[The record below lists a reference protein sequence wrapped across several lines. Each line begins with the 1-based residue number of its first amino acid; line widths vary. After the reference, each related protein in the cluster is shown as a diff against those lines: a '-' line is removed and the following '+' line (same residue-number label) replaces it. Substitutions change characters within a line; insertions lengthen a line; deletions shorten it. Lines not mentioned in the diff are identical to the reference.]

1 MNFQLKALRKRAG
14 FKNRQEFVDALG
26 DGYNVRKITSWEN
39 SERMPSLEQACD
51 LADFLH
57 CTLDE
62 LAGRDYSPP
71 EYSDARQQALNT
83 CYAKLNDRSKGELAG
98 LASTMTA
105 DPSRLRDPRV
115 LLKEVRLPLAGNL
128 GRAR

>member
-1 MNFQLKALRKRAG
+1 MNIQLKAIRKRAG

-26 DGYNVRKITSWEN
+26 DSYNVRKITSWEN
-39 SERMPSLEQACD
+39 GERMPSLEQACE

-71 EYSDARQQALNT
+71 EYSDPRQQSLNT
-83 CYAKLNDRSKGELAG
+83 CYAQLNDKSKGELAG

-105 DPSRLRDPRV
+105 DPSRLSVKSGEDI
-115 LLKEVRLPLAGNL
+115 EPLVEDMTA
-128 GRAR
+128 

>member
-14 FKNRQEFVDALG
+14 FKNRQEFVNALG
-26 DGYNVRKITSWEN
+26 DSYNVRKITSWEN
-39 SERMPSLEQACD
+39 GERMPSLEQACD

-62 LAGRDYSPP
+62 LAGRDFSPP
-71 EYSDARQQALNT
+71 SYSDQKQQVLNA
-83 CYAKLNDRSKGELAG
+83 CYSKLNDKSKGELAG

-105 DPSRLRDPRV
+105 DPSRLSV
-115 LLKEVRLPLAGNL
+115 KSGEGIELVVEEKSA
-128 GRAR
+128 